1 MLTKFLLLLLLLL
14 PGCALCNSDGSQSLH
29 MLQISYFQDHH
40 HVRHQGNA
48 SLGKLL
54 THTLEGPSQNVTILQ
69 LQPWQDPES
78 WERTESGLQIYLT
91 QFESLVKLVYR
102 ERKENVFFPLT
113 VSCSLGCELPEEEEE
128 EGSEPHVFFDVAV
141 NGSAFVSF
149 RPKTAVWVSGS
160 QEPSKAANFTLKQ
173 LNAYNRTRYELQE
186 FLQDTCVEF
195 LENHITTQNMKGSQT
210 GRSYTSLVLGILMGC
225 FIIAGV
231 AVGIFM
237 CTSGRRC

>member
-1 MLTKFLLLLLLLL
+1 MLTKFLPLLLLLL

-54 THTLEGPSQNVTILQ
+54 THTLEGPSENVTILQ

-78 WERTESGLQIYLT
+78 WERTESGLQTYLT

-113 VSCSLGCELPEEEEE
+113 VSCSLGCELPKEEEE

-149 RPKTAVWVSGS
+149 RPKTAVWVPGS
-160 QEPSKAANFTLKQ
+160 KEPSKAANFTLKQ